1 MEPRIRTRQ
10 PKDAPG
16 NKNADTTSIQNRFP
30 SRWIP
35 DLAAQ
40 QVVSSQAPG
49 QDAEQGRMAPMG
61 LQETDHRILFAEA
74 KDLMYLFLFN

>member
-10 PKDAPG
+10 LKDAPG

-30 SRWIP
+30 NKWIP

-40 QVVSSQAPG
+40 QVMSSQAPG
-49 QDAEQGRMAPMG
+49 QDAEHGQMASMS

-74 KDLMYLFLFN
+74 KDLM